1 MTQLKKKRIG
11 LYARV
16 STEIQTN
23 GYSIQ
28 SQLNQLKEYC
38 QFQGYEVVDEY
49 TDRGIS
55 GKTTQRPELQRMLKD
70 ANDGKLDCIMVYK
83 TNRLARNTSDLLT
96 IVEELYKINVE
107 FFSLT
112 EKIEIASSTG
122 KLMLQI
128 LASFSEF
135 ERNTIVENVYNG
147 QRQRAIEGYY
157 QGNLSLGYDKVPDS
171 KKELMINQ
179 HEANIVKYIFESY
192 AKGHGY
198 RKIANALNHKGYVTK
213 KGKPFSIS
221 SITYIIS
228 NPFYIGK
235 IQFAKYRHWS
245 DKRRKGLNEEP
256 IIADGKHAPII
267 DKALW
272 DKVQF
277 KRQESRKKPQVHG
290 KGTNLLTGIVKCP
303 SPKCGAAMAASNT
316 TNTLK
321 DGTKKRIRYYSCS
334 NFRNKGSKVC
344 SANSVRADVL
354 EKYVMDQILE
364 IIKSKKVLKQLVE
377 KVNERSQIDVSSLNH
392 DIAYKQS
399 QCEELKI
406 KMHTLTKTIED
417 SPDLDSILK
426 PTILNYQDELNQINN
441 QIHQL
446 EQDKQAEA
454 PHYDADM
461 IANILQTIFKDIDK
475 LEKSQLKSLYL
486 TVIDRIDIRKDEHH
500 KKQFYVTLKLNN
512 EIIKQLFNNHP
523 LDEVLLS
530 TSSLFLPQTLYLTI

>member
-55 GKTTQRPELQRMLKD
+55 GKTTQRPELQRILKD

-157 QGNLSLGYDKVPDS
+157 QGNLPLGYDKVPDS

>member
-55 GKTTQRPELQRMLKD
+55 GKTTQRPELQRILKY

-157 QGNLSLGYDKVPDS
+157 QGNLPLGYDKVPDS